1 MTTMRTNLRRNE
13 RGAALIEAAI
23 TIPIIL
29 LIAVG
34 IFEFGRAYQT
44 WQVLTNAA
52 REGARQAILID
63 KTDADVQTTVQN
75 YMKAGGLPKF
85 ATAGVAI
92 ERNVA
97 LGHQHR
103 VERSPSTIRSIS
115 WSWTAVAKLVVEGQH
130 RRQTAHHAVCRA
142 HAERKLG
149 NSQCVTESLPS
160 LPSPFSP
167 GAGWRTEPTTWCR
180 TSRRRRPRWRPS
192 RSSWPRPTCSSAP
205 S

>member
-1 MTTMRTNLRRNE
+1 MRTNLRRNE

-52 REGARQAILID
+52 REGARQAILTD
-63 KTDADVQTTVQN
+63 KTDADVQSTVQN

-85 ATAGVAI
+85 ATAGVVI
-92 ERNVA
+92 ERSVA
-97 LGHQHR
+97 LGSNTASRDHR
-103 VERSPSTIRSIS
+103 QLSVQFHGPERRRQ
-115 WSWTAVAKLVVEGQH
+115 AGLEGQH

-160 LPSPFSP
+160 LPLPFSP

-180 TSRRRRPRWRPS
+180 TSRRRPPPSRPS
-192 RSSWPRPTCSSAP
+192 RSWWPPRTCSSAP